1 MDAVLCDELLQEIFT
16 RLPAKPSSSSSSS
29 SSLSVCLVSKRWLH
43 LYRTSRT
50 SLSLKL
56 IPHNSVVSSLSSF
69 LSHYPS
75 LSSLS
80 LAFSSSEPITTT
92 TSFCDS
98 LLLVVSSSC
107 NSKLKLLRFLGGPV
121 SVNSLLS
128 LSRACNSLTSITVS
142 VSRPLFLN
150 WVASFSCLKELSL
163 YACDGDGIQDGDFDC
178 YRETGLRLSEE
189 IDAELG
195 LESLSLSGIRSDDF
209 GVGLLWRSCK
219 RLKKLQLK
227 SCSGIGDGGSFSSFM
242 ECLQGLQE
250 VELRTCR
257 SIVDVVLLKLAE
269 NCDSLIS
276 LLVYDGCSRDG
287 LLHFMSNRRCNL
299 QNLDL
304 RLPLDL
310 SNDHLTAVAVNFR
323 CLSTLR
329 LQSCCLV
336 TGDGLKTLGIA
347 RSSGLVELA
356 LINCDVVEREP
367 GLLATLGQNLR
378 QLRKLDL
385 SYNEMLLD
393 KEFIAMLVSCNY
405 LMELKLRGCKRLTNM
420 TVASM
425 SKICKRLESIDLMHC
440 CGIEAKAVESFVL
453 NSPQLRRVEVEE
465 NKLSDAARTWASRKF
480 IEVVV

>member
-163 YACDGDGIQDGDFDC
+163 YACDDFDC

-227 SCSGIGDGGSFSSFM
+227 SCSGIGDGK
-242 ECLQGLQE
+242 CLQGLLE

-257 SIVDVVLLKLAE
+257 SIVDVVLLKL
-269 NCDSLIS
+269 
-276 LLVYDGCSRDG
+276 G
-287 LLHFMSNRRCNL
+287 
-299 QNLDL
+299 
-304 RLPLDL
+304 
-310 SNDHLTAVAVNFR
+310 
-323 CLSTLR
+323 
-329 LQSCCLV
+329 
-336 TGDGLKTLGIA
+336 
-347 RSSGLVELA
+347 
-356 LINCDVVEREP
+356 
-367 GLLATLGQNLR
+367 
-378 QLRKLDL
+378 
-385 SYNEMLLD
+385 
-393 KEFIAMLVSCNY
+393 
-405 LMELKLRGCKRLTNM
+405 
-420 TVASM
+420 
-425 SKICKRLESIDLMHC
+425 
-440 CGIEAKAVESFVL
+440 
-453 NSPQLRRVEVEE
+453 
-465 NKLSDAARTWASRKF
+465 
-480 IEVVV
+480 